1 MKINLTN
8 GLIRVIEA
16 VEQLPANTVFGM
28 GEYKTCVI
36 GKTLGWTKDE
46 CGEEK
51 EASTLRRIFGIRKVD
66 DEYTRLFVEWSEDNY
81 STRTWKVIKLFTT
94 AIAPDDGDITRDDW
108 LKEAH
113 KVLSELV

>member
-1 MKINLTN
+1 MKINLTT
-8 GLIRVIEA
+8 GLLRTIEA
-16 VEQLPANTVFGM
+16 VKQLPENTVFGM
-28 GEYKTCVI
+28 GEYNTCVI

-66 DEYTRLFVEWSEDNY
+66 DEYTRLFSEWSEDNY

-108 LKEAH
+108 LKEAR

>member
-66 DEYTRLFVEWSEDNY
+66 DEYTRLFSEWSEANY
-81 STRTWKVIKLFTT
+81 SARTWKVIKLFTT
-94 AIAPDDGDITRDDW
+94 AIAPDDGNITREDW
-108 LKEAH
+108 LNEAYT
-113 KVLSELV
+113 VLGELA